1 MIKLVKLNGY
11 LFVTLA
17 DGNVISGR
25 IENFEFQQENATNKF
40 DLVFKG
46 RIIADSELFSNFE
59 NESEVAFASASDLI
73 EFYTT
78 LQNPLAVI
86 EQASNGV
93 FGYESGVSGTQTLTG
108 SKKVK
113 SISAYSLA
121 GGTVQINGG
130 DSIIIPANGSVDI
143 PCDYNLVDPTVIF
156 TATNT
161 YLITYIS

>member
-40 DLVFKG
+40 DLIFKG
-46 RIIADSELFSNFE
+46 QIIADSILFSNFE

-78 LQNPLAVI
+78 LQNPLSVI
-86 EQASNGV
+86 EQTSNGV
-93 FGYESGVSGTQTLTG
+93 FGYESGVSGTETLTG

-121 GGTVQINGG
+121 GGTITINGG

-156 TATNT
+156 TATTT

>member
-40 DLVFKG
+40 DLIFKG
-46 RIIADSELFSNFE
+46 QIIADSILFSNFE

-78 LQNPLAVI
+78 LQNPLSVI
-86 EQASNGV
+86 EQTSNGV
-93 FGYESGVSGTQTLTG
+93 FGYESGVSGTETLTG

-121 GGTVQINGG
+121 GGTITINGG
-130 DSIIIPANGSVDI
+130 DSITIPANGSVDV
-143 PCDYNLVDPTVIF
+143 PCDYNLIDPTVIF

>member
-40 DLVFKG
+40 DLIFKG
-46 RIIADSELFSNFE
+46 QIIADSELFSNFE

-86 EQASNGV
+86 EQTSNGV
-93 FGYESGVSGTQTLTG
+93 FGYVTGDSGSVVLNSGE
-108 SKKVK
+108 KIK
-113 SISAYSLA
+113 SISAYSEI
-121 GGTVQINGG
+121 GGSVTIG
-130 DSIIIPANGSVDI
+130 DGDPIIIPANGSVDV

-156 TATNT
+156 TATTT
-161 YLITYIS
+161 YLITFIS